1 MHTAYETYPLM
12 ILKKFTVIFA
22 VALVF
27 ALTACEAVG
36 LGGAAAPVSEGSA
49 VIQNP
54 IIAPQ
59 DPRDVVSAFL
69 NAWSAEDYDSMF
81 ALLSSQSQQLTSQPV
96 FRQFYLDADTQ
107 VVIDS
112 VRHRVN
118 SVREQGDSVAVNY
131 DVTIV
136 SPLFGDIEDPGRTMR
151 LVRTPQG
158 WRIAWTTM
166 DIFNGYAA
174 AASLTATSRRP
185 ARGSIYDRDGDP
197 IVEQDASVVELYIMR
212 NEIRDETACLDLLA
226 TLLRR
231 QRGDLQTF
239 FARFD
244 PGTIFGF
251 GDLDPDVFAFYNQQ
265 LSDVCAIRSDTRVTR
280 RYVGNGAAA
289 HITGYVGQI
298 GIEEQ
303 ESYLSRGYTTA
314 DLVGKTGIEA
324 QFEEELAGTP
334 TRILQIIEP
343 GGLVVR
349 ELGGAEGSP
358 SQSVTLTID
367 DRLQLAAA
375 QALADAYNY
384 AEPNWANRAHSTG
397 GGIVALDVN
406 TGAVLALASFPTYD
420 PGIFN
425 PDTGVWLVGDYI
437 NSLSNDV
444 RQPFINR
451 VTQQQYPPGSV
462 FKVVTTAAVAAEGVW
477 RAGEV
482 FNCLRVWNG
491 RGFGDTREERFDWR
505 NFEPEEA
512 NFDTGEVTISGALT
526 ASCNPF
532 YYQMGAQLFT
542 ERGADVLSSYAR
554 QMGLGRPTGIDLTP
568 PPEASGQII
577 NPRGVDAAISNAIGQ
592 NDTQVSIIQMARLT
606 AGIANGGTLYQPYIV
621 QSVGPEDGA
630 PTYEG
635 QPTVAGDMGLT
646 DQVLDIVRRGM
657 CDVTDASVY
666 GATSGQR
673 LGTAWF
679 VFSDPEFY
687 PAPFTVCGKTGT
699 AQTGQREPMGWFIA
713 YAPADNPQIAVAAMI
728 EYSREGSETAAPI
741 VRRLL
746 EAYFNVPAQQIAPY
760 PEWWTGEYVPLNIPE
775 GSTGL

>member
-1 MHTAYETYPLM
+1 MT
-12 ILKKFTVIFA
+12 LKRITVLI
-22 VALVF
+22 VF
-27 ALTACEAVG
+27 VLALTGCEAVG
-36 LGGAAAPVSEGSA
+36 LGGAPAPASDSGSA
-49 VIQNP
+49 IQNP
-54 IIAPQ
+54 IAAPQ
-59 DPRDVVSAFL
+59 NPRDVVSAFL
-69 NAWSAEDYDSMF
+69 NAWSAKDYDSMY

-112 VRHRVN
+112 LRHRIS
-118 SVREQGDSVAVNY
+118 SVREQGDSVAVHY
-131 DVTIV
+131 DLTIV
-136 SPLFGDIEDPGRTMR
+136 SPLFGEIEDPGRTMR
-151 LVRTPQG
+151 LVRAPAG

-166 DIFNGYAA
+166 DIFSGYAA
-174 AASLTATSRRP
+174 GASLVATSRRP
-185 ARGSIYDRDGDP
+185 TRGNIYDRDGDL
-197 IVEQDASVVELYIMR
+197 IVEQDATVVELYIMR
-212 NEIRDETACLDLLA
+212 NEIRDEPACLDLLA
-226 TLLRR
+226 MLLRR
-231 QRGDLQTF
+231 QRSDLQTF

-280 RYVGNGAAA
+280 RYVGHGTSA
-289 HITGYVGQI
+289 HITGYIGQI
-298 GIEEQ
+298 SVEEQ
-303 ESYLSRGYTTA
+303 ESYLARGYTTS
-314 DLVGKTGIEA
+314 DLIGKTGIEA
-324 QFEEELAGTP
+324 IWEEELAGTP

-358 SQSVTLTID
+358 AQSVTLTID
-367 DRLQLAAA
+367 DRLQAAAA
-375 QALADAYNY
+375 QALADAFNY
-384 AEPNWANRAHSTG
+384 AEPNWGNRAHATG
-397 GGIVALDVN
+397 GGIVALDIN
-406 TGAVLALASFPTYD
+406 SGAVLALASFPSFD

-437 NSLSNDV
+437 ISLTNDV

-462 FKVVTTAAVAAEGVW
+462 FKIVTTAAAAAENVW
-477 RAGEV
+477 RPGEI
-482 FNCLRVWNG
+482 FNCERVWNG
-491 RGFGDTREERFDWR
+491 RGFGDTREERYDWR

-532 YYQMGAQLFT
+532 YYQMGALLFT
-542 ERGADVLSSYAR
+542 ERGPDVLNSYAR
-554 QMGLGRPTGIDLTP
+554 QMGLGRATGIDLNP
-568 PPEASGQII
+568 PPEASGQIV

-592 NDTQVSIIQMARLT
+592 NDTQVSIIQMARLV

-621 QSVGPEDGA
+621 QRVGPEDGD
-630 PTYEG
+630 PTY
-635 QPTVAGDMGLT
+635 VAEPRVVGEMGLSQ
-646 DQVLDIVRRGM
+646 QVLDIVRRGM
-657 CDVTDASVY
+657 CDVTDSTVY

-679 VFSDPEFY
+679 VFSDPDYY

-699 AQTGQREPMGWFIA
+699 AQTGRTEPMGWFVA

-746 EAYFNVPAQQIAPY
+746 ETYFDVPPQQVAPY
-760 PEWWTGEYVPLNIPE
+760 PQWWRGEYVPLNIPE
-775 GSTGL
+775 GSTGV